1 MNKKAPLSAIQFNAL
16 AIVTLLAFMPFAIG
30 FITNAGSNTDGTYEA
45 SSSPYNVQTSPFYD
59 DAFWYHT
66 GPNFTS
72 IYQAEYPMPY
82 NWYECAYV
90 SYGVCKGPTNVSN
103 GGGYFD
109 YNEPYFDDG
118 YNLPARI
125 FKSTF
130 DYQTYSVADNYQ
142 RFLAPNE
149 YLDSSGS
156 GPFGWLFKGK
166 LFNEIESNAALD
178 KIQYTFAEYETAY
191 NCEYNGFDELDIDYK
206 LTLIYG
212 NESIVFDDFNSIQQN
227 KLELNLLYS
236 SGWQVNCYHGIV
248 LEYDFTGFE
257 SLQINEMNGGDWLN
271 TSHLVEVENIKRT
284 DGFQLGD
291 TVIPWAGDNY
301 FHLTVEHQEIDPV
314 QANFII
320 KSFTLILSVGT
331 FALALGSTQYWNPV
345 SKRVR
350 GGF

>member
-1 MNKKAPLSAIQFNAL
+1 MIQ
-16 AIVTLLAFMPFAIG
+16 I
-30 FITNAGSNTDGTYEA
+30 
-45 SSSPYNVQTSPFYD
+45 
-59 DAFWYHT
+59 H
-66 GPNFTS
+66 
-72 IYQAEYPMPY
+72 
-82 NWYECAYV
+82 
-90 SYGVCKGPTNVSN
+90 
-103 GGGYFD
+103 
-109 YNEPYFDDG
+109 
-118 YNLPARI
+118 
-125 FKSTF
+125 
-130 DYQTYSVADNYQ
+130 
-142 RFLAPNE
+142 
-149 YLDSSGS
+149 
-156 GPFGWLFKGK
+156 
-166 LFNEIESNAALD
+166 NEIESNAALD

-212 NESIVFDDFNSIQQN
+212 NDSIVFDDFNSIQQN